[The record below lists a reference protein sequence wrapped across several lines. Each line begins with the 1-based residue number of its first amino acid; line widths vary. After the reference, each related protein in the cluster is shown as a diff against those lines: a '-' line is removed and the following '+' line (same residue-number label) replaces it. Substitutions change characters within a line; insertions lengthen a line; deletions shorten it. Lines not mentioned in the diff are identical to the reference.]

1 MKIIIMSHVDRGG
14 NISTWVDMIIL
25 DFIAFARSHRNLKR
39 HVQCYM
45 KLYQNEITPKD
56 GCEE

>member
-25 DFIAFARSHRNLKR
+25 DLAWSHRNLKR
-39 HVQCYM
+39 QGQFDI